1 MKKISSQKLYE
12 IIRNPLVSEKS
23 TYVSQ
28 FNYYVFKVSNKSTK
42 SQIKQAVEKLFD
54 VKVLSVNT
62 LNQNGKIKKFRNISG
77 KRPDFKKAF
86 VKLAEGNT
94 IDTTVEVK

>member
-1 MKKISSQKLYE
+1 MKNISHEKIFE
-12 IIRNPLVSEKS
+12 IIRNPLISEKS

-28 FNYYVFKVSNKSTK
+28 YNYYVFKVSKNSNKF
-42 SQIKQAVEKLFD
+42 QIKSAVEKLFN

-62 LNQNGKIKKFRNISG
+62 LNQNGKLKKFRNING
-77 KRPDFKKAF
+77 KRPNFKKAF

>member
-1 MKKISSQKLYE
+1 MNKISSQKIYE
-12 IIRNPLVSEKS
+12 VIRNPLVSEKS

-28 FNYYVFKVSNKSTK
+28 FNYYVFKVSSKSK
-42 SQIKQAVEKLFD
+42 KPEIKQAVEKLFN

-62 LNQNGKIKKFRNISG
+62 LNQNGKIKKFRNIKG

>member
-1 MKKISSQKLYE
+1 MRKISTQKMYE
-12 IIRNPLVSEKS
+12 VIRNPLISEKT

-28 FNYYVFKVSNKSTK
+28 FNYYVFKVSKKSTK
-42 SQIKQAVEKLFD
+42 PQIKQAVEKLFD

-94 IDTTVEVK
+94 IDTTIEVK

>member
-1 MKKISSQKLYE
+1 MKKFSTQKLFE
-12 IIRNPLVSEKS
+12 VIRNPLISEKS

-28 FNYYVFKVSNKSTK
+28 FNYYVFKVSKKSTK
-42 SQIKQAVEKLFD
+42 PQIKQAVEKLFN

-62 LNQNGKIKKFRNISG
+62 LNQNGKIKRFRNISG

>member
-1 MKKISSQKLYE
+1 MKKFSAQKLFE
-12 IIRNPLVSEKS
+12 VIRNPLISEKS

-28 FNYYVFKVSNKSTK
+28 FNYYVFRVSKKSTK
-42 SQIKQAVEKLFD
+42 PQIKQAVEKLFN

>member
-1 MKKISSQKLYE
+1 MNKISAEKIFE

-28 FNYYVFKVSNKSTK
+28 FNYYVFKVSPKSK
-42 SQIKQAVEKLFD
+42 KPEIKQAVEKLFN

-62 LNQNGKIKKFRNISG
+62 LVQNGKVKKFRGRVG
-77 KRPDFKKAF
+77 KRVKIKKAY
-86 VKLAEGNT
+86 VKLDSGNT
-94 IDTTVEVK
+94 IDFSVGVK

>member
-1 MKKISSQKLYE
+1 MKKISTQKLYE

-28 FNYYVFKVSNKSTK
+28 FNYYVFKVSKKSTK

>member
-1 MKKISSQKLYE
+1 MKKFSTQKLYE
-12 IIRNPLVSEKS
+12 VIRNPLISEKS

-28 FNYYVFKVSNKSTK
+28 FNYYVFKVSTKSTK
-42 SQIKQAVEKLFD
+42 PQIKQAVEKLFD

>member
-1 MKKISSQKLYE
+1 MKKISTQKLFE

-23 TYVSQ
+23 TFVSQ

-77 KRPDFKKAF
+77 KRPNFKKAF

>member
-1 MKKISSQKLYE
+1 MKKFSNQKLFE
-12 IIRNPLVSEKS
+12 VIRNPLISEKS

-28 FNYYVFKVSNKSTK
+28 FNYYVFKVSKRSTK
-42 SQIKQAVEKLFD
+42 PQIKQAVEKLFD

-77 KRPDFKKAF
+77 KRPNFKKAF

>member
-1 MKKISSQKLYE
+1 MRKISTQKMYE
-12 IIRNPLVSEKS
+12 VIRNPLISEKT

-28 FNYYVFKVSNKSTK
+28 FNYYVFKVSKKSTK
-42 SQIKQAVEKLFD
+42 PQIKQAVEKLFD

-77 KRPDFKKAF
+77 NRPDFKKAF

-94 IDTTVEVK
+94 IDTTIEVK

>member
-1 MKKISSQKLYE
+1 MKKFSTQKLFE
-12 IIRNPLVSEKS
+12 VIRNPLISEKS

-28 FNYYVFKVSNKSTK
+28 YNYYVFKVSKKSTK
-42 SQIKQAVEKLFD
+42 PQIKQAVEKLFK

-77 KRPDFKKAF
+77 KRPNFKKAF

>member
-1 MKKISSQKLYE
+1 MYE
-12 IIRNPLVSEKS
+12 VIRNPLISEKT

-28 FNYYVFKVSNKSTK
+28 FNYYVFKVSKKSTK
-42 SQIKQAVEKLFD
+42 PQIKQAVEKLFD

-86 VKLAEGNT
+86 VKLNRHNNRGKVDYGIKT
-94 IDTTVEVK
+94 IQT

>member
-1 MKKISSQKLYE
+1 MKKFSTQKLFE
-12 IIRNPLVSEKS
+12 VIRNPLISEKS

-28 FNYYVFKVSNKSTK
+28 YNYYVFKVSKKSTK
-42 SQIKQAVEKLFD
+42 PQIKQAVEKLFN

>member
-1 MKKISSQKLYE
+1 MKKFSTQKLFE
-12 IIRNPLVSEKS
+12 VIRNPLISEKS

-28 FNYYVFKVSNKSTK
+28 YNYYVFKVSKKSTK
-42 SQIKQAVEKLFD
+42 PQIKQAVEKLFK

-86 VKLAEGNT
+86 VKLAEGNA

>member
-1 MKKISSQKLYE
+1 MKKFSTQKLFE
-12 IIRNPLVSEKS
+12 VIRNPLISEKS

-28 FNYYVFKVSNKSTK
+28 FNYYVFKVSKKSTK
-42 SQIKQAVEKLFD
+42 PQIKQAVEKLFN

>member
-1 MKKISSQKLYE
+1 MKKISTQKLYE

-23 TYVSQ
+23 TFVSQ

>member
-1 MKKISSQKLYE
+1 MKKISNQKLYE
-12 IIRNPLVSEKS
+12 VIRNPLVSEKS

-28 FNYYVFKVSNKSTK
+28 FNYYVFKVSTKSTK
-42 SQIKQAVEKLFD
+42 PQIKQAVEKLFD

-77 KRPDFKKAF
+77 KRPNFKKAF

>member
-1 MKKISSQKLYE
+1 MKKFSTQKLFE
-12 IIRNPLVSEKS
+12 VIRNPLISEKS

-28 FNYYVFKVSNKSTK
+28 YNYYVFKVSKKSSK
-42 SQIKQAVEKLFD
+42 PQIKQAVEKLFK

>member
-1 MKKISSQKLYE
+1 MKKISNQKLYE
-12 IIRNPLVSEKS
+12 VIRNPLISEKS

-28 FNYYVFKVSNKSTK
+28 FNYYVFKVSTKSTK
-42 SQIKQAVEKLFD
+42 PQIKQAVEKLFD

-86 VKLAEGNT
+86 VKLAEGNS
-94 IDTTVEVK
+94 IDTTVEIK

>member
-1 MKKISSQKLYE
+1 MNKTSNERIYE
-12 IIRNPLVSEKS
+12 IIRSPLVSEKS
-23 TYVSQ
+23 TFISQ

-42 SQIKQAVEKLFD
+42 PQIKQAVEKLFD

>member
-1 MKKISSQKLYE
+1 MSIDKYYNVLIAPV
-12 IIRNPLVSEKS
+12 ISEKS
-23 TYVSQ
+23 TLVGEQ
-28 FNYYVFKVSNKSTK
+28 ANQYVFKVSKKSTK
-42 SQIKQAVEKLFD
+42 PQIKQAVEKLFD

-94 IDTTVEVK
+94 IDTTIEVK

>member
-1 MKKISSQKLYE
+1 M
-12 IIRNPLVSEKS
+12 V
-23 TYVSQ
+23 
-28 FNYYVFKVSNKSTK
+28 KVSNNSTK
-42 SQIKQAVEKLFD
+42 PQIKQAVEKLFD

-86 VKLAEGNT
+86 VKLAEGNA

>member
-1 MKKISSQKLYE
+1 MKKISSEKIFE
-12 IIRNPLVSEKS
+12 IIRNPLISEKS
-23 TYVSQ
+23 TFVSQ
-28 FNYYVFKVSNKSTK
+28 YNYYVFKVSKDSK
-42 SQIKQAVEKLFD
+42 KPQIKSAIEKLFN

-62 LNQNGKIKKFRNISG
+62 LNQNGKIKKFRNIKG